1 MDKLCTDC
9 QEQREAQGLC
19 TFCNKWLCF
28 RCTDIH
34 QHRNTTSLFISE
46 AEKMPSHAG
55 PNFQS
60 KGFLFCHFHNQE
72 LLDLFCET
80 CDMLTCKSCH
90 FSAHKDHRLILVG
103 KALHNQQWLF
113 ESLMAQLDDKRSVVE
128 NSAKQ
133 IEARIHGIKIAQKK
147 TENQIKMAK
156 MIMINELNKRASHLI
171 EQLEKITNDLQQ
183 KTVSQL
189 NGVIDLCSQLSHVQN
204 FVNWATV
211 NQRRSPLLFSK
222 ELITFQMQRLL
233 ESQLPSD
240 IGPPVKIKFNWD
252 ASFWTKQIS
261 TLGELTTEGGSS
273 PHTGG
278 GASPSVLKP
287 QPITCPAMPAS
298 LCHQPQDQSCG
309 FPTCLQ
315 SRVCCPH
322 CLETQASRWL
332 LDKKQLELSPYPL
345 SLTLPNQTTPSLQL
359 PMPGQWVP
367 KSPLASAP
375 QMIHLPSQ
383 SLMQHR
389 YFQQSLLPS
398 SGRPLQGRAVEN
410 GLRILAPC
418 RLEPLQPQE
427 AELDLPLQGAEQARA
442 GPTSDTVRQQQRR
455 QICLQQLSTSPTAAH
470 GQDHPAL
477 CQASELELKQQTGTS
492 SRMSQSHVVDQTIAC
507 TTYFSLWYHTMA
519 MMSQSLLGSFHQQ
532 VNYDV
537 TKQTNPPS
545 HTKTVIFHNALGT
558 EDTKQHTEQCD
569 IFNSLP
575 LLSNSELNEWEALGT
590 SLPVTSNHRISHP
603 SSEKWI
609 PFQGFPLLVLFTFQP
624 QKPPLDS
631 LGSAELSCSAGAT
644 TATFLNKF
652 VHWTSRHPQKMGLS
666 AVFKGSAP
674 LRAIS
679 IAPALLKMSEPTN
692 GLLSSTRRTPDP
704 KRGKRTHPRD
714 SPSEPVMPSSR
725 SAAHLLSEHQ
735 PLGAA
740 HSLATRHRNHGSKDC
755 KVRFKATASQ
765 QQNNHGHCSSSGNE
779 LVTSASH
786 ATSTGYTFDLKW
798 THECIHCAFSSCFRT
813 RGVMILTKTE
823 PGHSTYEGD
832 DAKGEHS
839 SQNTVRVPSEISN
852 FPLPALKL
860 PSESRENDAPP
871 PAGTDLDT
879 ETGARSEQD
888 KGSCGT
894 EYTGEDCLSLPAVD
908 GVVEPSA
915 GDDSDSPSPSGNL
928 QCPEMEPDL
937 GTEELGEACGEN
949 EAEPSAENTMENE
962 DFCAVC
968 LNGGDLLCCDRC
980 PKVFHLS
987 CHIPPLLSFPVG
999 DWVCTLCRNL
1009 IDPEMEYDCENTRL
1023 TAEHKGTT
1031 PQYGLSVLDQRKCE
1045 KLTLFIYCSV
1055 LSAPFHEPV
1064 SPLARHYYQIIKKP
1078 MDLSVIRSKL
1088 NKRSPLHYYTPEEF
1102 VSDVFLMFRNCA
1114 KFNYPDSEVAQAG
1127 RNLEALF
1134 NAKLKEEFP
1143 DNVFPEV
1150 TDDSDTEE
1158 FDGTYK
1164 VGDNGFP
1171 WPAEGKEHFHRKRKR
1186 RHSLSWRKHHF

>member
-1 MDKLCTDC
+1 MPHTVRVRRAIESAISLTVTGNNLFLKLLSRGPGIKVNPYVLPLALLHFPSHSRGHPVRYELFQILKDFLGKSIDMDKLCTDC

-322 CLETQASRWL
+322 CLNFSQAPKQHADLQSELLAGQSRGPSATQQFGALGRGRKLRPIRPYPDKSWRHGHQGAVGLETQASRWL

-492 SRMSQSHVVDQTIAC
+492 SRMSQSHVVDQTI
-507 TTYFSLWYHTMA
+507 
-519 MMSQSLLGSFHQQ
+519 
-532 VNYDV
+532 
-537 TKQTNPPS
+537 
-545 HTKTVIFHNALGT
+545 
-558 EDTKQHTEQCD
+558 
-569 IFNSLP
+569 
-575 LLSNSELNEWEALGT
+575 
-590 SLPVTSNHRISHP
+590 
-603 SSEKWI
+603 
-609 PFQGFPLLVLFTFQP
+609 
-624 QKPPLDS
+624 
-631 LGSAELSCSAGAT
+631 
-644 TATFLNKF
+644 
-652 VHWTSRHPQKMGLS
+652 
-666 AVFKGSAP
+666 GSAP

-755 KVRFKATASQ
+755 KGGLIRPGGGDGVADR
-765 QQNNHGHCSSSGNE
+765 SSPAQPMNLS
-779 LVTSASH
+779 
-786 ATSTGYTFDLKW
+786 
-798 THECIHCAFSSCFRT
+798 FSRAAMSPPI
-813 RGVMILTKTE
+813 VLLTPLTVLKTE

-852 FPLPALKL
+852 FPVKPMVPFVRLERLKICPISGQLPALKL

-928 QCPEMEPDL
+928 QCPEVGRPAEPPQMEPDL

>member
-222 ELITFQMQRLL
+222 ELMQRLL
-233 ESQLPSD
+233 ESQLPPD

-273 PHTGG
+273 PHTEG

-322 CLETQASRWL
+322 CLNFSQAPKQHADLQSELLAGQSRGPSATQQFGALGRGRKLRPIRPYPDKSWRHGHQGAVGLETQASRWL

-492 SRMSQSHVVDQTIAC
+492 SRMSQSHVVDQTI
-507 TTYFSLWYHTMA
+507 
-519 MMSQSLLGSFHQQ
+519 
-532 VNYDV
+532 
-537 TKQTNPPS
+537 
-545 HTKTVIFHNALGT
+545 
-558 EDTKQHTEQCD
+558 
-569 IFNSLP
+569 
-575 LLSNSELNEWEALGT
+575 
-590 SLPVTSNHRISHP
+590 
-603 SSEKWI
+603 
-609 PFQGFPLLVLFTFQP
+609 
-624 QKPPLDS
+624 
-631 LGSAELSCSAGAT
+631 
-644 TATFLNKF
+644 
-652 VHWTSRHPQKMGLS
+652 
-666 AVFKGSAP
+666 GSAP

-755 KVRFKATASQ
+755 KGGLIRPGGGDGVADR
-765 QQNNHGHCSSSGNE
+765 SSPAQPMNLS
-779 LVTSASH
+779 
-786 ATSTGYTFDLKW
+786 
-798 THECIHCAFSSCFRT
+798 FSRAAMSPPI
-813 RGVMILTKTE
+813 VLLTPLTVLKTE

-852 FPLPALKL
+852 FPVKPMVPFVRLERLKICPISGQLPALKL

-908 GVVEPSA
+908 GVVEPSS

-928 QCPEMEPDL
+928 QCPEVGRPAEPPQMEPDL

>member
-322 CLETQASRWL
+322 CLNFSQAPKQHADLQSELLAGQSRGPSATQQFGALGRGRKLRPIRPYPDKSWRHGHQGAVGLETQASRWL

-492 SRMSQSHVVDQTIAC
+492 SRMSQSHVVDQTI
-507 TTYFSLWYHTMA
+507 
-519 MMSQSLLGSFHQQ
+519 
-532 VNYDV
+532 
-537 TKQTNPPS
+537 
-545 HTKTVIFHNALGT
+545 
-558 EDTKQHTEQCD
+558 
-569 IFNSLP
+569 
-575 LLSNSELNEWEALGT
+575 
-590 SLPVTSNHRISHP
+590 
-603 SSEKWI
+603 
-609 PFQGFPLLVLFTFQP
+609 
-624 QKPPLDS
+624 
-631 LGSAELSCSAGAT
+631 
-644 TATFLNKF
+644 
-652 VHWTSRHPQKMGLS
+652 
-666 AVFKGSAP
+666 GSAP

-755 KVRFKATASQ
+755 KGGLIRPGGGDGVADR
-765 QQNNHGHCSSSGNE
+765 SSPAQPMNLS
-779 LVTSASH
+779 
-786 ATSTGYTFDLKW
+786 
-798 THECIHCAFSSCFRT
+798 FSRAAMSPPI
-813 RGVMILTKTE
+813 VLLTPLTVLKTE

-852 FPLPALKL
+852 FPVKPMVPFVRLERLKICPISGQLPALKL

-928 QCPEMEPDL
+928 QCPEVGRPAEPPQMEPDL